1 MNQGLPDPRD
11 VAARKALAA
20 MPPAPLE
27 RVLQQT
33 AASRRWTADQLRES
47 RAKHPLNTHAEATA
61 QMRRFR
67 EAMDEAAASHLHT
80 KPHP

>member
-1 MNQGLPDPRD
+1 MKQRLPDPRD

-27 RVLQQT
+27 RVLQQ
-33 AASRRWTADQLRES
+33 AEASRQWYSEQLRES
-47 RAKHPLNTHAEATA
+47 RSKHPLNSQEEAIA

-67 EAMDEAAASHLHT
+67 QAMNES
-80 KPHP
+80 PIQPPP